1 MDFNKKLQ
9 ELRKQKG
16 MTQEEL
22 AEALFVSRAAISKW
36 ESGRGYPS
44 IDSLQ
49 AIAKY
54 FSVSVDQL
62 LSTDEALELGK
73 EEGKAKEKNFRDQIF
88 GLIDISVALFFFLP
102 FFAQEKDGI
111 ISEVSLLGLN
121 NVQPYINI
129 AFLVSIIAVFIC
141 GVLILAFKHCQIGF
155 WNKSKH
161 VISLTLSS
169 VSVML
174 FIVSRQPYAAAFTFV
189 LLVIKAITLIKKP

>member
-1 MDFNKKLQ
+1 MDFNIKLQ

-16 MTQEEL
+16 MTQDEL
-22 AEALFVSRAAISKW
+22 AQALFVSRAAISKW
-36 ESGRGYPS
+36 ESGRGYPN
-44 IDSLQ
+44 IESLQ

-62 LSTDEALELGK
+62 LSTDEALEIGK
-73 EEGKAKEKNFRDQIF
+73 EEGKAKEKSFRDLIF

-121 NVQPYINI
+121 SVQPYINI

-141 GVLILAFKHCQIGF
+141 GVLILALKICQNDF
-155 WNKSKH
+155 WSKSKH
-161 VISLTLSS
+161 IISLTLSS
-169 VSVML
+169 ISVMM
-174 FIVSRQPYAAAFTFV
+174 FIVSRQPYAAAFMFV
-189 LLVIKAITLIKKP
+189 LLVIKAVTLLKKP

>member
-62 LSTDEALELGK
+62 LSTDEALEIGK
-73 EEGKAKEKNFRDQIF
+73 EESAVKEKIFRDMIF
-88 GLIDISVALFFFLP
+88 GLMDLSAALLFFLP
-102 FFAQEKDGI
+102 FFAQKNDGI
-111 ISEVSLLGLN
+111 IYEVSLLGLN
-121 NVQPYINI
+121 SVQPYIKI
-129 AFLVSIIAVFIC
+129 AFLASVIAIFVV
-141 GVLILAFKHCQIGF
+141 GILFLALKRCQVEF
-155 WNKSKH
+155 WNRSKH
-161 VISLTLSS
+161 VISLALGSIT
-169 VSVML
+169 VML
-174 FIVSRQPYAAAFTFV
+174 FILCQHPYAAVFMFV
-189 LLVIKAITLIKKP
+189 FLAIKSVALIKNP

>member
-62 LSTDEALELGK
+62 LSTDEALEIGK
-73 EEGKAKEKNFRDQIF
+73 EESAVKEKSFRDMIF
-88 GLIDISVALFFFLP
+88 GLMDLSAALLFFLP
-102 FFAQEKDGI
+102 FFAQKNDGI
-111 ISEVSLLGLN
+111 IYEVSLLGLN
-121 NVQPYINI
+121 SVQPYIKITFLASVI
-129 AFLVSIIAVFIC
+129 AIFVVGILFLA
-141 GVLILAFKHCQIGF
+141 LKRCQIGF
-155 WNKSKH
+155 WNRSKH
-161 VISLTLSS
+161 VISLALGSIT
-169 VSVML
+169 VML
-174 FIVSRQPYAAAFTFV
+174 FILCQQPYAAVFMFV
-189 LLVIKAITLIKKP
+189 FLAIKSVALIKNP

>member
-1 MDFNKKLQ
+1 MDFNIKLQ

-16 MTQEEL
+16 MTQDEL
-22 AEALFVSRAAISKW
+22 AQALFVSRAAISKW
-36 ESGRGYPS
+36 ESGRGHPN
-44 IDSLQ
+44 IESLQ

-62 LSTDEALELGK
+62 LSTDEALEIGK
-73 EEGKAKEKNFRDQIF
+73 EEGKAKEKSFRDLIF

-121 NVQPYINI
+121 SVQPYINI

-141 GVLILAFKHCQIGF
+141 GVLILALKICQNDF
-155 WNKSKH
+155 WSKSKH
-161 VISLTLSS
+161 IISLTLSS
-169 VSVML
+169 ISVMM
-174 FIVSRQPYAAAFTFV
+174 FIVSRQPYAAAFMFV
-189 LLVIKAITLIKKP
+189 LLVIKAVTLLKKP